1 MEATLKIA
9 SPPKSSPA
17 RASAAEP
24 KALVDAR
31 RSLSALATQAVAKT
45 IVVQSAAPKVPVT
58 GQHPLLQDFGQALGM
73 GLGVV
78 VTEAL
83 RLVPSWNTPV
93 LGADG
98 QPAAQDVPGATRIG
112 NNDILKRHEEVV
124 GPQVSAL
131 VAKLP
136 PGAVHDLLAGFAS
149 GATAAPGTSYRI
161 DSALAYAFED

>member
-1 MEATLKIA
+1 VKIA

-17 RASAAEP
+17 RTRASEP
-24 KALVDAR
+24 KVLADAR
-31 RSLSALATQAVAKT
+31 RSLSALATTAVAKT
-45 IVVQSAAPKVPVT
+45 IVAQSAKPKVPVT

-93 LGADG
+93 LGANG
-98 QPAAQDVPGATRIG
+98 KPAQDVPGATRIG

-149 GATAAPGTSYRI
+149 GATAAPGASYRI
-161 DSALAYAFED
+161 DSALADAFED

>member
-1 MEATLKIA
+1 MKVTA
-9 SPPKSSPA
+9 SPNLSVGRAAPSDPKSVA
-17 RASAAEP
+17 
-24 KALVDAR
+24 DAR
-31 RSLSALATQAVAKT
+31 RSLSSLATTAVAKT
-45 IVVQSAAPKVPVT
+45 IVAQSATPSVPVT
-58 GQHPLLQDFGQALGM
+58 SQHPLLQGFGQALGM

-98 QPAAQDVPGATRIG
+98 QPAQDVPGATRIG

-136 PGAVHDLLAGFAS
+136 PGAVHDLLAGFAA
-149 GATAAPGTSYRI
+149 GATAAPGESYKI
-161 DSALAYAFED
+161 DSMLTDAFEG